1 MISENINNANEDFKD
16 EIEAIKNSSEKIISV
31 TFSVAIKNKSFADE
45 ISPVPEGKIC
55 QRIKIK
61 QNKWVSVL

>member
-45 ISPVPEGKIC
+45 ISPV
-55 QRIKIK
+55 Q
-61 QNKWVSVL
+61 